1 MKICNA
7 NGSLIDSKESFISH
21 NDLFSGYSIRVY
33 ELVVAG
39 ELEESVIEPFYFSL
53 MAAMR
58 IYRIPIPVSY
68 TLEFF
73 IDETQKLLEANQV
86 SLEKVAVNWIVF
98 LNKGVSEFSMHLQ
111 NLPDDYSRTK
121 PLGELDLFKDGFL
134 GADYISGVPS
144 ENQAAYY
151 VAKGYMND
159 HQLQDVL
166 LINHKKEIVQTVNGF
181 LFVRFGDVI
190 KTPSES
196 TGVIRLTLRNQFTNQ
211 LKARGVS
218 VEEVSLTPFELQR
231 ADECFIYSPLKG
243 VFSVSNYRK
252 KIYET
257 SFSETLN

>member
-1 MKICNA
+1 MKICNV
-7 NGSLIDSKESFISH
+7 NGSLIDSVDSFLSL
-21 NDLFSGYSIRVY
+21 NELFSGYSIKVY
-33 ELVVAG
+33 EYVICDQ
-39 ELEESVIEPFYFSL
+39 LEESVIEPFYFSL
-53 MAAMR
+53 MASMR

-73 IDETQKLLEANQV
+73 IAETHKLLEANQIG
-86 SLEKVAVNWIVF
+86 LEKVAVNWTVF
-98 LNKGVSEFSMHLQ
+98 LNEGVSEFSMYLEK
-111 NLPDDYSRTK
+111 LPGDYSITK
-121 PLGELDLFKDGFL
+121 SLGGLDLFKDGFL

-144 ENQAAYY
+144 ENQAAFY

-166 LINHKKEIVQTVNGF
+166 LINYKKEIVQTSNGY

-190 KTPSES
+190 KTPAES
-196 TGVIRLTLRNQFTNQ
+196 TGVTRLTLRNLFIKQ
-211 LKARGVS
+211 LKDRGVS

-252 KIYET
+252 KIYVT

>member
-1 MKICNA
+1 MNICNI
-7 NGSLIDSKESFISH
+7 NGSLIDSVDSFFSL
-21 NDLFSGYSIRVY
+21 NDLVSGYSIRVY
-33 ELVVAG
+33 EYLICDQ
-39 ELEESVIEPFYFSL
+39 LEENVVEPFYFSL
-53 MAAMR
+53 MASMR

-73 IDETQKLLEANQV
+73 LAETHKLLEANHI
-86 SLEKVAVNWIVF
+86 SLEKVAVNWTVY
-98 LNKGVSEFSMHLQ
+98 LNKGVSEFSMYLEE
-111 NLPDDYSRTK
+111 LSEDYSNTK

-144 ENQAAYY
+144 ENQPAFY

-166 LINHKKEIVQTVNGF
+166 LINHKKEIVQTSNGY

-196 TGVIRLTLRNQFTNQ
+196 TGVTRLTLRSQFIRQ
-211 LKARGVS
+211 LKDSGVS

-231 ADECFIYSPLKG
+231 ADECFVYSPLKG

-252 KIYET
+252 KTYET
-257 SFSETLN
+257 SFSKTLN

>member
-7 NGSLIDSKESFISH
+7 NGSLIDSEQSFLSL
-21 NDLFSGYSIRVY
+21 NDLVSGYSIKVY
-33 ELVVAG
+33 EYIICDQ
-39 ELEESVIEPFYFSL
+39 LEESVVEPFYFSL
-53 MAAMR
+53 MASMR

-73 IDETQKLLEANQV
+73 VAETHKLLEANQV
-86 SLEKVAVNWIVF
+86 SLEKVAVKWTVF

-111 NLPDDYSRTK
+111 TLPDDYSTTK
-121 PLGELDLFKDGFL
+121 MLGELDLFKDGFL

-144 ENQAAYY
+144 ENQAAFY

-166 LINHKKEIVQTVNGF
+166 LINHKKEIVQTSNGY

-190 KTPSES
+190 KTPAES
-196 TGVIRLTLRNQFTNQ
+196 TGVTRLTLRNQFVKQ
-211 LKARGVS
+211 LKDRGVS

-243 VFSVSNYRK
+243 VFFGFELS
-252 KIYET
+252 
-257 SFSETLN
+257 